1 MKHKPTHRILYI
13 IQAVLLVAV
22 LYFGYQIYQDTR
34 KIKEEFIRKQ
44 SELAKNINSL
54 DKQLKKE
61 FIKSDSLYKPNLLYL
76 NESIID
82 LKEKNADF
90 RIEKEKQI
98 EELYLE
104 RMKYLIYFV
113 ALIAT
118 IFVIMGLEWK
128 ISKKVDDRV
137 EEVIADK
144 IEERKELI
152 GQIVDEKGWEF
163 RLMAKAHIMVVNP
176 NKKDDAKNLNPVLKF
191 FEEKGAEVSDF
202 SIKFDKPDKIIQEVN
217 KRFDTERL
225 NIVLLENSDGNWNL
239 KNKTNELNAAIIAKG
254 INKKAM
260 LVYFGPGNAGFF
272 PSRPENYYPLY
283 DDKYS
288 NFKIQEKTLSDKKD
302 KISEEEKTKLEEIRE
317 KIKKI
322 VDDIRKKHIDE
333 INSIIDTISF
343 ANTPSKL
350 YPNLIDALKYLDII
364 DPDIDA

>member
-1 MKHKPTHRILYI
+1 MKNKKIKHKPTHRILYI

-22 LYFGYQIYQDTR
+22 LYFGYQIYQDTH

-90 RIEKEKQI
+90 KIEKEKQI

-118 IFVIMGLEWK
+118 IFVVMGLEWK

-137 EEVIADK
+137 EEIIADK
-144 IEERKELI
+144 IEEKKELI

-176 NKKDDAKNLNPVLKF
+176 NEDNDAKNLDTVLKF
-191 FEEKGAEVSDF
+191 FKEKGAKVSDF
-202 SIKFDKPDKIIQEVN
+202 SIKFDKPDDIINIVN
-217 KRFDTERL
+217 DNFDGKRL
-225 NIVLLENSDGNWNL
+225 NIVLLENSDGNWDLIEDNN
-239 KNKTNELNAAIIAKG
+239 KNNAAKIAANIRKQ
-254 INKKAM
+254 IM
-260 LVYFGPGNAGFF
+260 LLYFGPKEAGDF
-272 PSRPENYYPLY
+272 PNRPNNY
-283 DDKYS
+283 
-288 NFKIQEKTLSDKKD
+288 E
-302 KISEEEKTKLEEIRE
+302 
-317 KIKKI
+317 KI
-322 VDDIRKKHIDE
+322 VDEKYGSLDKKQKIYD
-333 INSIIDTISF
+333 IIDTISF